1 MRRQS
6 ETWLI
11 IPLLPIFVIGL
22 FPALLFGLLGYGGLG
37 LFGLLL
43 MSVGFT
49 DGLQANSDFNQQLII
64 QGFARPSERA
74 AHASKRH
81 AAFRVAAT
89 LEIVGAGMIV
99 AALIGLFA

>member
-1 MRRQS
+1 MF
-6 ETWLI
+6 
-11 IPLLPIFVIGL
+11 PLLPIFAVGM
-22 FPALLFGLLGYGGLG
+22 FPALLIGLLGYYGLG

-43 MSVGFT
+43 MSVGLT
-49 DGLQANSDFNQQLII
+49 DGLQASSDFNQHLIVE
-64 QGFARPSERA
+64 GYARPSERA
-74 AHASKRH
+74 VHASNRH